1 MATVSSRRSCGGDKQ
16 CYSFAFRMETPDTPE
31 LVRASG
37 LLQTLPLQPWAYT
50 VKDNDPVALAG
61 TLVCWAAPLSSFSVS
76 PDVPG
81 HPA

>member
-1 MATVSSRRSCGGDKQ
+1 
-16 CYSFAFRMETPDTPE
+16 METPDTPE